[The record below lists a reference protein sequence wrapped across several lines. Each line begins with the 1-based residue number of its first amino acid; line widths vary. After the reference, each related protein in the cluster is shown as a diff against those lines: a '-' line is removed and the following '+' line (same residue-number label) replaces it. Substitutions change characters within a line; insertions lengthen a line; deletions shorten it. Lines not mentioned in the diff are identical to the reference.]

1 MKTRK
6 LNPKAQGSEEGN
18 CCVEFFKKFDF
29 YKDLP
34 DSLSEP
40 TLTGASVS
48 LILVAI
54 IGLLLSQTVYDYIQ
68 FQKQSEIMIDVN
80 SGEEKLHINLD
91 ITLQKAPC
99 DVLSL
104 DIVDVTGVHVVDI
117 EGKLVK
123 HRLNEAGEEIGTIEH
138 IDEEGHKDSEAAKNG

>member
-1 MKTRK
+1 MKTRN
-6 LNPKAQGSEEGN
+6 LNPKNSEDQN
-18 CCVEFFKKFDF
+18 CCAEFIKKFDF

-48 LILVAI
+48 IVLMVI
-54 IGLLLSQTVYDYIQ
+54 IGLLLSQTVYDYVQ

-91 ITLQKAPC
+91 ITLEKAPC
-99 DVLSL
+99 HILSL

-117 EGKLVK
+117 EGKLHK
-123 HRLNEAGEEIGTIEH
+123 YRLDETGKEIEELLH
-138 IDEEGHKDSEAAKNG
+138 ITEDGHHDKESV

>member
-6 LNPKAQGSEEGN
+6 PLSKEHENSN
-18 CCVEFFKKFDF
+18 CIAEFFKKFDF

-48 LILVAI
+48 IILVAI
-54 IGLLLSQTVYDYIQ
+54 IGLLLSQTVYEYIS

-91 ITLQKAPC
+91 ITL
-99 DVLSL
+99 
-104 DIVDVTGVHVVDI
+104 
-117 EGKLVK
+117 
-123 HRLNEAGEEIGTIEH
+123 
-138 IDEEGHKDSEAAKNG
+138 

>member
-6 LNPKAQGSEEGN
+6 PLSKEHEDSN
-18 CCVEFFKKFDF
+18 CIAECFKKFDF

-48 LILVAI
+48 IILVVI
-54 IGLLLSQTVYDYIQ
+54 IGLLLSQTVYDYIS

-123 HRLNEAGEEIGTIEH
+123 HRLNEEDH
-138 IDEEGHKDSEAAKNG
+138 LEGF